1 MTFQALRAPP
11 QHLESKSQYEESKEN
26 YSVSRQ
32 IAGSNPEK
40 ASVEQK
46 DSPKYKILLVNDEDF
61 LLYSYK
67 LQLKT

>member
-1 MTFQALRAPP
+1 MTFQALRAPQ

-46 DSPKYKILLVNDEDF
+46 DSP
-61 LLYSYK
+61 
-67 LQLKT
+67 